1 MGKSTTLIKSILK
14 KTLQREEIEI
24 KFQREE
30 IKIKYKCNP
39 CNELFKSKKDILI
52 HWHYNHQCV
61 LCQEKIFTK
70 NNQQF
75 EEHLKS
81 CHDMKK
87 EHHHITVDLVFFKK
101 IKKIKKLLKKFKKI
115 KKSPPDNTYI

>member
-1 MGKSTTLIKSILK
+1 MNLVEEKQKFGRLKSTTLIKSILK

-39 CNELFKSKKDILI
+39 CNELFKNKKDILI

-61 LCQEKIFTK
+61 LCQ
-70 NNQQF
+70 
-75 EEHLKS
+75 
-81 CHDMKK
+81 
-87 EHHHITVDLVFFKK
+87 
-101 IKKIKKLLKKFKKI
+101 
-115 KKSPPDNTYI
+115 